1 MTAHTM
7 ETRGT
12 SPPHDVV
19 KREKAEQKIDL
30 NNLERKAW
38 QSRFEDGLWDIM
50 FGVMVMGLGLRLLT
64 DSVWSYVLVLG
75 AAVIWPVGRRYITT
89 SRIGRA
95 TFGKFRV
102 RRQTMAVLGTVA
114 AAVIVG
120 FFLIVVR
127 PALDLSQA
135 ETGLA
140 LGVLVALILSFCGY
154 LIDFPRL
161 YMYGILLGM
170 SMGLTEALGDSV
182 GSAALLG
189 LGCVSLL
196 MGLVLLVRFVQKYPE
211 QDIS

>member
-1 MTAHTM
+1 
-7 ETRGT
+7 
-12 SPPHDVV
+12 
-19 KREKAEQKIDL
+19 
-30 NNLERKAW
+30 
-38 QSRFEDGLWDIM
+38 
-50 FGVMVMGLGLRLLT
+50 
-64 DSVWSYVLVLG
+64 
-75 AAVIWPVGRRYITT
+75 
-89 SRIGRA
+89 
-95 TFGKFRV
+95 
-102 RRQTMAVLGTVA
+102 MAVLGTVA

-135 ETGLA
+135 ETGLV
-140 LGVLVALILSFCGY
+140 LGVLVTLILSFCGY